1 MAFNLTSSNTTI
13 DRQNHFAMW
22 GPLLYLS
29 AAAIFFVFAART
41 LYQSSALVSRSV
53 KAQGTV
59 IQVEPRR
66 ERDAK
71 GNYRT
76 RHVSSIRFMPA
87 SKEAKIFPTTGK
99 YTLGA
104 FVPVIYNPQNPN
116 EAQILSLSG
125 LWLAPLLF
133 GLFGL
138 CLAIA
143 GLVSL
148 LSRLERRKMVD

>member
-1 MAFNLTSSNTTI
+1 MALNSTSSNKTSG
-13 DRQNHFAMW
+13 RRNHFALW
-22 GPLLYLS
+22 RPLLYLS
-29 AAAIFFVFAART
+29 AAGIFFFFAAGT

-53 KAQGTV
+53 KTQGTV

-66 ERDAK
+66 EFDAK

-76 RHVSSIRFMPA
+76 GHVSSIRFIPA
-87 SKEAKIFPTTGK
+87 SKEAQIFQTTGK

-104 FVPVIYNPQNPN
+104 FVPVIYNPQNPK

-125 LWLAPLLF
+125 LWLAPLLS
-133 GLFGL
+133 GLSGL

-143 GLVSL
+143 GLLSL
-148 LSRLERRKMVD
+148 LSRLERRKMLD